1 MKKNILISFLFLFVV
16 LCMKAQ
22 PISMTIDNQT
32 PGGLSSKINYGDQQ
46 TVEKLKV
53 TGFINADDIVF
64 LRVLNTNRALVDLDL
79 SGTRIVAGGGTYGDD
94 PKYKT
99 TDDVLG
105 ENMWGDFGY
114 FRKLSLPSVKEYTY
128 WSTFGSTTGKC
139 TLEVDTLIVNG
150 SITEFDMSWL
160 GQSLISNASRYKSI
174 ATNLYLPEGLKRL
187 LLQDLQTGSRYPIGK
202 GGRKL
207 EFVTFPSTM
216 EAVETDAISDV
227 NMIVVSYIKEP
238 QNVRNETTNPK
249 YPLTK
254 WKGTIYV
261 PKGTV
266 DKYKESCFGHM
277 TIKEMLD
284 VDSISI
290 DAEMMYLHVGEITN
304 LAATI
309 YPDEAY
315 DKAYSWRSED
325 ENIATVDENGT
336 VTAKAYGRTKI
347 IAEANNGVKD
357 SCEIIVYDKTTGVVM
372 DEKVEINIGENV
384 QLIAKTLPL
393 ETSDSF
399 VVWSSNDESVAS
411 VDENGV
417 VCGYKQGHCVI
428 TATSI
433 NGGYTANCTVN
444 VLQPITDIQ
453 LDKHE
458 VTVKTGNSVQLK
470 ATILPDNAD
479 NEQVVWTSDN
489 EDIATVS
496 TDGIVIAKKAGVAMI
511 MCKSEENEGINDVCQ
526 VTVIQPVTG
535 IILDKNDVV
544 LSKLGEV
551 VKLIPTI
558 QPEDASNKEVRWSSS
573 KENVCTVSDNGTI
586 VALDDGVSIVIAT
599 TVDGGFV
606 AVCTVNVTTLSGIEN
621 INISDNEQVD
631 GFYTIDGLRLIK
643 PQKGLNIVKF
653 KNGAIKKILVK

>member
-1 MKKNILISFLFLFVV
+1 
-16 LCMKAQ
+16 
-22 PISMTIDNQT
+22 
-32 PGGLSSKINYGDQQ
+32 
-46 TVEKLKV
+46 
-53 TGFINADDIVF
+53 
-64 LRVLNTNRALVDLDL
+64 
-79 SGTRIVAGGGTYGDD
+79 
-94 PKYKT
+94 
-99 TDDVLG
+99 
-105 ENMWGDFGY
+105 
-114 FRKLSLPSVKEYTY
+114 
-128 WSTFGSTTGKC
+128 
-139 TLEVDTLIVNG
+139 
-150 SITEFDMSWL
+150 
-160 GQSLISNASRYKSI
+160 
-174 ATNLYLPEGLKRL
+174 
-187 LLQDLQTGSRYPIGK
+187 
-202 GGRKL
+202 
-207 EFVTFPSTM
+207 
-216 EAVETDAISDV
+216 
-227 NMIVVSYIKEP
+227 
-238 QNVRNETTNPK
+238 
-249 YPLTK
+249 
-254 WKGTIYV
+254 
-261 PKGTV
+261 
-266 DKYKESCFGHM
+266 M

-357 SCEIIVYDKTTGVVM
+357 SCDIIVYDKTTGVVM